1 MLCGSRPPSA
11 LRTATW
17 LHSVYLGGTVLDDR
31 TDAPVAGARILFFP
45 IDSVKRQV
53 IETESDSLGLFGV
66 ELPSTGT
73 YRIQV
78 TSLGYTTL
86 HSGDIH
92 VPARPP
98 DFELRLVPEALAIE
112 PITVTAEG
120 RSDRLARIGFYQRQA
135 TGHGRF
141 VTADEIGGR
150 AAARITDVLR
160 TVPSARM
167 LTDFEGD
174 GAIGTEVYFRNAVRG
189 LDEKSGGRPCL
200 PTLVLDGVLV
210 RHGGPLPD
218 AQKQRMGG
226 ATSRRPIRLDE
237 LVHPNNIAGIVI

>member
-1 MLCGSRPPSA
+1 M
-11 LRTATW
+11 
-17 LHSVYLGGTVLDDR
+17 
-31 TDAPVAGARILFFP
+31 
-45 IDSVKRQV
+45 KRQV

-135 TGHGRF
+135 TGHADGQEELRIGR
-141 VTADEIGGR
+141 
-150 AAARITDVLR
+150 VL
-160 TVPSARM
+160 VA
-167 LTDFEGD
+167 EGHR
-174 GAIGTEVYFRNAVRG
+174 GRG
-189 LDEKSGGRPCL
+189 LAERLMKAALEVVDGRPCRL
-200 PTLVLDGVLV
+200 
-210 RHGGPLPD
+210 D
-218 AQKQRMGG
+218 AQSYLVDWYRRLGFEPSGEEFLEDGIPHVPMRQS
-226 ATSRRPIRLDE
+226 SRSL
-237 LVHPNNIAGIVI
+237 A